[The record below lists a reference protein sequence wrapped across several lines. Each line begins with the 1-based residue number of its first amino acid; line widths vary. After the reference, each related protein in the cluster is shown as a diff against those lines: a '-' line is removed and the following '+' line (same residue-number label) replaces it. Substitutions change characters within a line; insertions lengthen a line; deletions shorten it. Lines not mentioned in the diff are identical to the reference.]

1 MWKWRVQIVFTY
13 GHIVSSYANFLE
25 QRKVFNPQGISPRK
39 TLIPKGHFWHIN
51 MAVVYSTVQC
61 LTDLTNAPVLTKG
74 ACDPAETPLFLHKGC
89 LYRIKFL
96 CIVNA
101 PYTTYQ
107 IQTWS
112 WSPPRGWGGG
122 EYFLIWPIRGCAAGQ
137 GMVFDLSVL
146 NKVYNFVWVCQHG
159 IACTIDL
166 IWRKNI
172 VCTPSI
178 CCS

>member
-122 EYFLIWPIRGCAAGQ
+122 GNTSLYGLYGDVPLDRVWFLTS
-137 GMVFDLSVL
+137 LS
-146 NKVYNFVWVCQHG
+146 
-159 IACTIDL
+159 
-166 IWRKNI
+166 
-172 VCTPSI
+172 
-178 CCS
+178 